1 MANGGEVIGA
11 LLGSV
16 GQGLAPSGIIDQALT
31 ARRER
36 KAGEIPGMSEQE
48 ELESTIRQL
57 LITYGKPFGWNDTK
71 TSELLAGYLN
81 QPTAQ
86 AKEQYW
92 NEKTAGLPLWIEK
105 NLKMLRDI
113 RERPT
118 AGGYF
123 GAPYTPEEAGE
134 LRRGLGGE
142 PKGMLEAGAYADPYK
157 RMRKEYPG
165 LEAKTPEGFKAGIQK
180 WMETYGKGRKPL
192 TTEEVGW
199 GELQEMPAIFGATRK
214 AAEAGKPK
222 MYYAADEARQQAE
235 MAFTDPRQM
244 IVFDRMIEE
253 MGLHET
259 FADLDENFLSGIGID
274 SKTDKLITPTILADD
289 QARLARK
296 LLATHPTDAPTDNA
310 DLVKVA
316 AFLYGTKALTPEVRG
331 PFEQLNEQANRL
343 GAVLPPE
350 VQALMPGPT
359 RSELQKLIFSEPALN
374 LAPKEQFERALAL
387 LGTGLY
393 DERTVTY
400 ILRLLGDTQARQAAY
415 QNAKKLG
422 ILEGGGFVEM
432 LTGAGG
438 GTQPVG
444 GAPKAG
450 NILND
455 ITRIIQGNPNINA
468 GELANQLK
476 RLGWSE
482 QEIRSAGVS

>member
-1 MANGGEVIGA
+1 M
-11 LLGSV
+11 
-16 GQGLAPSGIIDQALT
+16 
-31 ARRER
+31 
-36 KAGEIPGMSEQE
+36 
-48 ELESTIRQL
+48 
-57 LITYGKPFGWNDTK
+57 
-71 TSELLAGYLN
+71 
-81 QPTAQ
+81 
-86 AKEQYW
+86 
-92 NEKTAGLPLWIEK
+92 
-105 NLKMLRDI
+105 
-113 RERPT
+113 
-118 AGGYF
+118 
-123 GAPYTPEEAGE
+123 
-134 LRRGLGGE
+134 
-142 PKGMLEAGAYADPYK
+142 
-157 RMRKEYPG
+157 
-165 LEAKTPEGFKAGIQK
+165 
-180 WMETYGKGRKPL
+180 
-192 TTEEVGW
+192 
-199 GELQEMPAIFGATRK
+199 
-214 AAEAGKPK
+214 
-222 MYYAADEARQQAE
+222 
-235 MAFTDPRQM
+235 
-244 IVFDRMIEE
+244 
-253 MGLHET
+253 
-259 FADLDENFLSGIGID
+259 
-274 SKTDKLITPTILADD
+274 
-289 QARLARK
+289 
-296 LLATHPTDAPTDNA
+296 ATHPTDAPTDNA

-316 AFLYGTKALTPEVRG
+316 AFLYGTKALTPEVRD